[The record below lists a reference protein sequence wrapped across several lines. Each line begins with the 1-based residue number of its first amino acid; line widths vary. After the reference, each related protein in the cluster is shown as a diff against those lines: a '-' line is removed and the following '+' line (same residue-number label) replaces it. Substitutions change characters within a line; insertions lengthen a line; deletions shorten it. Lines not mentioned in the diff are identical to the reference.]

1 MAGTRSVLLEN
12 GTYGESWRSFNSHW
26 YDDWRRHGDICWHCM
41 RLRNLN
47 AFDSIYT
54 CVLSRPLQHLVHIS
68 VPPLTLAR
76 WPREVRL
83 IIAGTPLT
91 LAGRLSGRTR

>member
-1 MAGTRSVLLEN
+1 MSKRRNWPEHVVFFQQLKPVLLEN

-47 AFDSIYT
+47 AFNSIYT
-54 CVLSRPLQHLVHIS
+54 CS
-68 VPPLTLAR
+68 VPS
-76 WPREVRL
+76 
-83 IIAGTPLT
+83 IANTSCKLGYPH
-91 LAGRLSGRTR
+91 